1 MLRIDRFYGSTQD
14 ETIMHMEYSLS
25 HHDAQKIISV
35 IQAELDKQGKGAAV
49 AVVDA
54 HGELLA
60 FLRTDGC
67 LLPSINNAIN
77 KAFTA
82 ARQREDSA
90 TIGKKSRERPY
101 PLTNFG
107 DLRYIGWGGGV
118 PIIYQGQ
125 VIGAVG
131 VSGLPEAEDIV
142 LAQTGAAA
150 ITGA

>member
-1 MLRIDRFYGSTQD
+1 MNMQYT
-14 ETIMHMEYSLS
+14 LS

-35 IQAELDKQGKGAAV
+35 IQQELDKQGKGAAV

-54 HGELLA
+54 HGELIA

-67 LLPSINNAIN
+67 LLPSINNALN

-90 TIGKKSRERPY
+90 SIGKKSREKPY

-118 PIIYQGQ
+118 PILYQGQ
-125 VIGAVG
+125 VIGGVG
-131 VSGLPEAEDIV
+131 VSGLPEAEDVV
-142 LAQTGAAA
+142 LAQLGAAA
-150 ITGA
+150 VTQP